1 MSPAGYTT
9 GQPAMAQ
16 DVHYIGQHG
25 VDGVPRSPEEKS
37 MHFLS
42 RFYHRSERARRG
54 EAVEK
59 SSFGTMPYGTV
70 RIGKG

>member
-1 MSPAGYTT
+1 
-9 GQPAMAQ
+9 MAQ

-25 VDGVPRSPEEKS
+25 VDGVPRSPDENS

-42 RFYHRSERARRG
+42 GFYHRSERAEAG

-59 SSFGTMPYGTV
+59 SSFCCAADTALKGLERVSSRFGTGGA
-70 RIGKG
+70 R